1 MLVKIMTRQ
10 MEHDSRSS
18 DESLLL
24 RGFQTCGKHGDR
36 ACKLASKPIEL
47 QTGLALHWEPEANN
61 AN

>member
-1 MLVKIMTRQ
+1 